1 MADFSVPALD
11 FGGVAA
17 DLDFSL
23 SDVERGG
30 ADDGLYA
37 FVEGFAD
44 RVFAAYST
52 INRDRPYPR
61 PVRGN
66 RLWGAIAD

>member
-1 MADFSVPALD
+1 MPSLD

-23 SDVERGG
+23 SDMKRGGESDGGLYEYVER
-30 ADDGLYA
+30 
-37 FVEGFAD
+37 FAD

-52 INRDRPYPR
+52 INRDEPYPR